1 MLFCTSCAP
10 LHVFHLIY
18 TPKRIGNFLCHICY
32 FFLSTK
38 KKQRIMLIIPSLVLI
53 FFCGVFFRLL
63 FYVTYQLPS
72 ISIYYPMY
80 VYVFFLQ
87 FNLHRCVGLLVCDH
101 YVNLCI
107 YSLNIQHFSLF
118 LVLNNAILFLKH
130 LISLKKKNNG
140 NTTQYNT
147 AQHTKKKL
155 RENIRRKK
163 ERKPTYGNS
172 FHSTNK
178 NLLPPFTGKN

>member
-1 MLFCTSCAP
+1 
-10 LHVFHLIY
+10 
-18 TPKRIGNFLCHICY
+18 
-32 FFLSTK
+32 
-38 KKQRIMLIIPSLVLI
+38 MLIIPSLVLI

-130 LISLKKKNNG
+130 LISLKKKKIMETQH
-140 NTTQYNT
+140 NTTQ
-147 AQHTKKKL
+147 
-155 RENIRRKK
+155 
-163 ERKPTYGNS
+163 
-172 FHSTNK
+172 HSTPKK
-178 NLLPPFTGKN
+178 N